1 MDKKDKLSG
10 QRLQEAE
17 MFPNP
22 YVAQK
27 LAETKIADAHRQ
39 AEKQRLLASLPRQ
52 HSPWNFNWT
61 MAAVVASAVALI
73 LISF

>member
-1 MDKKDKLSG
+1 
-10 QRLQEAE
+10 

-27 LAETKIADAHRQ
+27 LAESKIADAHRQ
-39 AEKQRLLASLPRQ
+39 ADKERLLASLPKRPAA
-52 HSPWNFNWT
+52 HNFNWT
-61 MAAVVASAVALI
+61 MAAVVASAVTLI